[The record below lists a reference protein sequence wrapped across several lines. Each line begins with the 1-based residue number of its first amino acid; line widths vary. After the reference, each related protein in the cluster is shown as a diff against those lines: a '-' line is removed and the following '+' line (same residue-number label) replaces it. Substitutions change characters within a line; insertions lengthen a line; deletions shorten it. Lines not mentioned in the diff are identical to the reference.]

1 MRDTCYFIATLHH
14 SLEVS
19 VLVGLIDNMVLCTIA
34 ATAETSFLLS
44 NKRYI
49 WPFSVSNPDWDGIL
63 PLLCAY
69 N

>member
-19 VLVGLIDNMVLCTIA
+19 VLVGVIANMVLCTIA
-34 ATAETSFLLS
+34 SAETSFLFS
-44 NKRYI
+44 NKRYN
-49 WPFSVSNPDWDGIL
+49 WPFSVFNPDWDGIL